1 MGFGNFLMTL
11 FSFYNVGFLLTMAV
25 GFYDAWRA
33 ALRRKNDLDLKNHYA
48 KSKITATERN
58 FFVIYTFGKGMLMA
72 GSTSFLWPV
81 LLTLLIPS
89 WISVTY
95 RWATN
100 KLDDDDDA
108 APE

>member
-1 MGFGNFLMTL
+1 MTL
-11 FSFYNVGFLLTMAV
+11 LSFYNVGFFLAMAV

-33 ALRRKNDLDLKNHYA
+33 ALRRKNDLDQKAVVDKTELN
-48 KSKITATERN
+48 TTERN

-100 KLDDDDDA
+100 KLDDDAA